1 MKHLII
7 ALAVTVPAMISCSSS
22 HSGSAASEAADSIT
36 AAQVLQSRLD
46 SIAAAGKVMFGHDD
60 DPVYGHS
67 WVGDEGRSDVL
78 EVAGD
83 YPGIMNWDLGGIEKG
98 DAANLDS
105 VDFAR
110 MRAEVIAQDARG
122 GINAFSWHSVN
133 PVDGRDSWACDDTT
147 IVNRLLNDPEVKA
160 VFDSQV
166 RNVARFFNSLTAADG
181 SKIGVIFRPWHEHT
195 GGWFWWG
202 NKQCTADDYKALW
215 AETRRIMDEEGVDN
229 LLWAYS
235 PDRVKSDEEYM
246 ERYPGN
252 EYVDIMGADV
262 YAYGAEKGIDSYR
275 AAVDATLGAATR
287 MAKANGK
294 TAAFSETGLEGVT
307 VPTWWTDVLL
317 PVIKKWQPVYVI
329 TWRNA
334 HDKPGH
340 FFGPYPCHESA
351 DNFKAFYADSTTLFA
366 KDVARFR

>member
-202 NKQCTADDYKALW
+202 
-215 AETRRIMDEEGVDN
+215 
-229 LLWAYS
+229 
-235 PDRVKSDEEYM
+235 
-246 ERYPGN
+246 
-252 EYVDIMGADV
+252 
-262 YAYGAEKGIDSYR
+262 
-275 AAVDATLGAATR
+275 
-287 MAKANGK
+287 
-294 TAAFSETGLEGVT
+294 
-307 VPTWWTDVLL
+307 
-317 PVIKKWQPVYVI
+317 
-329 TWRNA
+329 
-334 HDKPGH
+334 
-340 FFGPYPCHESA
+340 
-351 DNFKAFYADSTTLFA
+351 
-366 KDVARFR
+366 